1 MIEVSYP
8 MPPNALNHNGWFKSS
23 FSSNANNCVEVRF
36 DGERVGVRD
45 SKYRRNP
52 ANHPGREPII
62 TVTAAQWTIWLDELT
77 GRAAVGSNGAL
88 SVETT
93 PDGAVILRAVDTD
106 TALRYT
112 RAEWQTYLAG
122 VHAREFDHPELAVI
136 GSVGSRR

>member
-8 MPPNALNHNGWFKSS
+8 MPPNAPNHNGWFKSS

-36 DGERVGVRD
+36 DGDRVGVRD

-62 TVTAAQWTIWLDELT
+62 TVTAAQWMVWLDELT
-77 GRAAVGSNGAL
+77 GHADMGTNGVL

-93 PDGAVILRAVDTD
+93 PDGGAILRGAGTTVT
-106 TALRYT
+106 LCYT
-112 RAEWQTYLAG
+112 SAEWQTYLAG
-122 VHAREFDHPELAVI
+122 VREGEFDHPNLAALA
-136 GSVGSRR
+136 S